1 MADLPPFLED
11 QDEDTIHA
19 RILARFVELA
29 PGVDVSEGSAA
40 WDLTRP
46 WAVEL
51 ARTVDTVA
59 RETLR
64 RRFIATSYGV
74 YLELIGEEMGAPKRA
89 AVQATG
95 EVTFSGVNSTVV
107 PALTVVRT
115 PTVAGT
121 PSQAYTTDA
130 EVTISG
136 GTATA
141 AVTAVLGG
149 VAGNAGAGT
158 IIILG
163 TAVPGVTG
171 VTNASPTTG
180 GVDIE
185 DEEVY
190 RARLLRRAQRI
201 STGGNPD
208 DYTNWAEEV
217 QGVGLAKTIPI
228 WDGPGT
234 VQVLIVDE
242 TRTAAAGA
250 LVTAVQDYIDAKRL
264 IGHDVT
270 VAAPSFIEIDV
281 AASLTIAA
289 GYDRG
294 DVEDAVEAAIADY
307 LASLAFNERYD
318 ASVSND
324 VRYAV
329 IVATIASVE
338 GVQDVASVTVEAGT
352 SDVAIAEDEVAIP
365 GDYTWT

>member
-29 PGVDVSEGSAA
+29 PGVDISEGSFA

-59 RETLR
+59 RESLR

-74 YLELIGEEMGAPKRA
+74 YLELIGEEMGAPKKA

-95 EVTFSGVNSTVV
+95 EVTFSGANGTVI

-121 PSQAYTTDA
+121 PSQAFTVDEEA
-130 EVTISG
+130 TISG
-136 GTATA
+136 GAATA
-141 AVTAVLGG
+141 AVTAVAGG
-149 VAGNAGAGT
+149 AAGNVGAGT

-163 TAVPGVTG
+163 SAVSGVTG
-171 VTNASPTTG
+171 VTNASATTG
-180 GVDIE
+180 GVDVE

-201 STGGNPD
+201 STGGNQD
-208 DYTNWAEEV
+208 DYNNWAEEV
-217 QGVGLAKTIPI
+217 PGVGLAKTIPL

-234 VQVLIVDE
+234 VKVLVVDE
-242 TRTAAAGA
+242 ARTAAPGP
-250 LVTAVQDYIDAKRL
+250 LVTTVQEYIDGLRP

-270 VAAPSFIEIDV
+270 VDAPMFTAIDV
-281 AASLTIAA
+281 AATLTIAP
-289 GYDRG
+289 GYNTA
-294 DVEDAVEAAIADY
+294 DVEESVEAAITAY
-307 LASLAFNERYD
+307 LFGLAFNEAY
-318 ASVSND
+318 AAAVSND

-329 IVATIASVE
+329 IVATIAGVD
-338 GVQDVASVTVEAGT
+338 GVQDVTSVTVEGGT
-352 SDVAIAEDEVAIP
+352 SDVAIAADVVAKP
-365 GDYTWT
+365 GSYTWT